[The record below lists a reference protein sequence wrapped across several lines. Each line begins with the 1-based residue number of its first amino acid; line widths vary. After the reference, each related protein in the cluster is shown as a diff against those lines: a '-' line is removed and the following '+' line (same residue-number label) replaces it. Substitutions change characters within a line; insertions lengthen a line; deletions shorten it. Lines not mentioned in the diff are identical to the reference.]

1 MTQTER
7 ELLEALKRLTNY
19 TFDRSYCG
27 GLKNTACHCTEDCPI
42 VQEIALARAA
52 IAKAEAEQAERVEPV
67 EEMQDEI
74 ERLHEIIETNKFY
87 QQGHQDA
94 LEWAAQCI
102 EYDDP
107 RTGDW
112 MWDDRDVLAAVVR
125 KGFELPYFA
134 TPPAAAV
141 SEAERVEPV
150 AWEWKTTYKNG
161 GYTRYLCVDKTEAE
175 GYSESMLVDGV
186 IKPLYYLHKQ
196 QTIKQ
201 DPSEYIN
208 TKMLNALHGLVAH
221 FESGKALATK
231 KAHIEINCREVKDL
245 YAAIAAAEQAERVE
259 PAKPVAWY
267 IKEHGDI
274 VDLEWDTNK
283 PNTTWG
289 DWKPLYTA
297 PPAAAL
303 EGGTVASG
311 NIVGAVASG
320 NIVGA
325 VASGN
330 QLSGAHN
337 IRSK

>member
-7 ELLEALKRLTNY
+7 ELLEALKEYVRNDDASLPLN
-19 TFDRSYCG
+19 G
-27 GLKNTACHCTEDCPI
+27 INTK
-42 VQEIALARAA
+42 ARVA

-134 TPPAAAV
+134 TPPAAA
-141 SEAERVEPV
+141 
-150 AWEWKTTYKNG
+150 
-161 GYTRYLCVDKTEAE
+161 
-175 GYSESMLVDGV
+175 
-186 IKPLYYLHKQ
+186 
-196 QTIKQ
+196 
-201 DPSEYIN
+201 
-208 TKMLNALHGLVAH
+208 
-221 FESGKALATK
+221 
-231 KAHIEINCREVKDL
+231 
-245 YAAIAAAEQAERVE
+245 
-259 PAKPVAWY
+259 
-267 IKEHGDI
+267 
-274 VDLEWDTNK
+274 
-283 PNTTWG
+283 
-289 DWKPLYTA
+289 
-297 PPAAAL
+297 L